1 MTPAPGRRGR
11 RTEPGPAAVLR
22 TARDLLAQTGY
33 AGTTLTAVALRA
45 GAGRSGVHRRW
56 WSRAELVLDALAE
69 EASPTVPDTGSLAGD
84 LHVLQVL
91 TSQQQ
96 LWRTLPH
103 LVADL
108 EDSPE
113 LTAAVRERLV
123 RPYAHLV
130 RSLLERAV
138 ARGELT
144 STTDL
149 DLLAGVP
156 VAMVGYR
163 LLVTREP
170 LDAEFLGTVLDQV
183 LLTLAGARAVTG
195 CGCAS

>member
-1 MTPAPGRRGR
+1 M
-11 RTEPGPAAVLR
+11 
-22 TARDLLAQTGY
+22 
-33 AGTTLTAVALRA
+33 
-45 GAGRSGVHRRW
+45 
-56 WSRAELVLDALAE
+56 
-69 EASPTVPDTGSLAGD
+69 
-84 LHVLQVL
+84 
-91 TSQQQ
+91 
-96 LWRTLPH
+96 
-103 LVADL
+103 
-108 EDSPE
+108 
-113 LTAAVRERLV
+113 RERLV

-183 LLTLAGARAVTG
+183 LLTLAGAHAVTG